1 MLIDTDSSNIVQ
13 QRVTQ
18 YGDKYKPILTLKEHN
33 YLAKRKHKISNL
45 HMLPKLHKRK
55 QINEII
61 QTLHCEYIHIEENI
75 IVETRPIVA
84 APVSYYCIDII
95 LEILHIITEP

>member
-1 MLIDTDSSNIVQ
+1 MLNDTDSSNIVQ

-33 YLAKRKHKISNL
+33 YLAKRQHKISNL
-45 HMLPKLHKRK
+45 YMLPKLHKRK

-75 IVETRPIVA
+75 IVETRPIAA
-84 APVSYYCIDII
+84 APVSYYRIDII
-95 LEILHIITEP
+95 LQILHIITEP